1 MCSRLS
7 IPVILLADADILFG
21 VQKTEFGST
30 SFVGA
35 SMDEKNQSHL
45 LFC

>member
-1 MCSRLS
+1 MRSRLS